1 MNEYSKERKMGE
13 VCLKDMENN
22 FNKLRDS
29 QLKMKNYKKL
39 ECF

>member
-13 VCLKDMENN
+13 VCLNDMGSN
-22 FNKLRDS
+22 FYKLRDS